1 MDIFHIQA
9 HQVLLNPTLNP
20 SLPPALHPALSSH
33 DAGFLWLDATHE
45 EVTQNPEAWRA
56 EVERLTGIHIYDL
69 HLTDA
74 INLSHPSYF
83 DSTHDYEMVV
93 FRKLALNGDAPNV
106 DSNAADSPK
115 RKIPAALNKLLTVP
129 VAFFVLGS
137 CLVTVR
143 ADKSRTI
150 EQARQRLLNYRQKT
164 DVAPAAQTLHNARL
178 PASALDLM
186 LRLLNAMV
194 DQYLE
199 LRQPLTQQLDRWQH
213 ALLDPRRPFNNWM
226 ALLDSRLEL
235 RKLDHLCEEQHDALQ
250 ELRDHI
256 VDSVDA
262 DSHLHSKDLLLV
274 RVNDVMEHINR
285 VLNHARRLEASLES
299 AVQIHFSAMAHRT
312 SEIMRTL
319 TVITAL
325 FMPLT
330 LITGIFGMNF
340 ENMPLLKHEAGFWI
354 IMAGMGGIVAL
365 LLFYFRRQRYLEDQL
380 RASRHD

>member
-1 MDIFHIQA
+1 MDIFHIND
-9 HQVLLNPTLNP
+9 HQVTLNP
-20 SLPPALHPALSSH
+20 DCTPASNC
-33 DAGFLWLDATHE
+33 FLWIDSTHD
-45 EVTQNPEAWRA
+45 EVSADPEAWRSRIEA
-56 EVERLTGIHIYDL
+56 LTGVHIYDL

-74 INLSHPSYF
+74 VNLSHPSYF

-93 FRKLALNGDAPNV
+93 FRKLALQPDSAQCQENGEPF
-106 DSNAADSPK
+106 K
-115 RKIPAALNKLLTVP
+115 RKIPAALNKLATVP
-129 VAFFVLGS
+129 VAFFLLGNA
-137 CLVTVR
+137 LLTVR
-143 ADKSRTI
+143 AANSRTI
-150 EQARQRLLNYRQKT
+150 ENARQKLLNYKGKSEGNPH
-164 DVAPAAQTLHNARL
+164 ASRL
-178 PASALDLM
+178 PASPEDLM

-235 RKLDHLCEEQHDALQ
+235 RKLDNLCEEQRDALQ

-256 VDSVDA
+256 VDTHDGQA
-262 DSHLHSKDLLLV
+262 DDQGRAKDLLLV
-274 RVNDVMEHINR
+274 RTNDVMEHISR

-340 ENMPLLKHEAGFWI
+340 EVMPLLKDKMGFWI
-354 IMAGMGGIVAL
+354 TMGAMLLIVVVL
-365 LLFYFRRQRYLEDQL
+365 LLIFRRQRYLEDQL
-380 RASRHD
+380 RERR